1 MKAHKEKRQTKKQ
14 KKQKRD
20 QYREANITPVWFIV
34 NPELESQRAHK
45 ECLKGIDD
53 SRIRHIVEV
62 AESKVDINICN
73 AMTNTIKLDFDYADI
88 ASHNDGAVP
97 PAKSQLHPKDLEL
110 PPLSS
115 NHARTL
121 LESEAGAAIEDRS
134 GNLLAIRIPNVFS
147 PIHEEILNAGREFNR
162 NFKFDKK
169 KSRNHFVPSLDLFQ
183 KGQVHYGYW
192 HQQGHY
198 EISPQIST
206 DSKEKEHNHPFQKKC
221 EPLYHILNMYTER
234 IAPSLAKQSDQVW
247 EQIRKHRDHEGFLSE
262 IKSHF
267 FGQTVHFNAD
277 IRRHKDRRSAWCGF
291 DAIAVF
297 GEYEGGNL
305 HFRELGCSF
314 PSHPRDLFFIRGAG
328 LDHEARSG
336 DQEAGGWVG
345 KGRMVFAFFS
355 DRRVFAHEHIPRPK
369 DLGAIYGTQGQKKF
383 REHHPHLDR

>member
-1 MKAHKEKRQTKKQ
+1 
-14 KKQKRD
+14 
-20 QYREANITPVWFIV
+20 
-34 NPELESQRAHK
+34 
-45 ECLKGIDD
+45 
-53 SRIRHIVEV
+53 
-62 AESKVDINICN
+62 
-73 AMTNTIKLDFDYADI
+73 MTNTIKLDFDYADI

-97 PAKSQLHPKDLEL
+97 PAKSQSHPKDLKL

-115 NHARTL
+115 NHAWTL

-134 GNLLAIRIPNVFS
+134 GNLLAIWIPNVFS
-147 PIHEEILNAGREFNR
+147 PIHEEILNAGHEFNQ

-206 DSKEKEHNHPFQKKC
+206 NSKEKEHNHPFQKKC

-234 IAPSLAKQSDQVW
+234 IVPSLAKQSDQVW
-247 EQIRKHRDHEGFLSE
+247 EQIRKHWDHEGFLSE

-267 FGQTVHFNAD
+267 FGQMVHFNAD

-297 GEYEGGNL
+297 GEYEGGISESWVAL
-305 HFRELGCSF
+305 SPPIPEIFS
-314 PSHPRDLFFIRGAG
+314 LFVVLDWIMRPVVGIKRLGAG
-328 LDHEARSG
+328 LAKGKWFLHFFLIDGYLHTSTSQDLRTWALSMGCRDRKNSVNTTPTLIG
-336 DQEAGGWVG
+336 D
-345 KGRMVFAFFS
+345 
-355 DRRVFAHEHIPRPK
+355 
-369 DLGAIYGTQGQKKF
+369 L
-383 REHHPHLDR
+383 L